1 MKMLKI
7 SECHSNNLCVDC
19 DNEECLHCGDISA
32 DCPKYHC
39 DNDIMLDCNHCEFI
53 KNYQKEYRKSLG

>member
-1 MKMLKI
+1 MIKI
-7 SECHSNNLCVDC
+7 SECHSNKLCVDC

-53 KNYQKEYRKSLG
+53 RNYQKEYRKSLR